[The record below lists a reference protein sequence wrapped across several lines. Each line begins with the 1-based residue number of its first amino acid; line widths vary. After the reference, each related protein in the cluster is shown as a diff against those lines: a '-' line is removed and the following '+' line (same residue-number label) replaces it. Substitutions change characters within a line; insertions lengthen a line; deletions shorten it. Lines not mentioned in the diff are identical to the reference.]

1 MDLHPEDLI
10 EREALGEISP
20 AERERLDLHTRQCAV
35 CRIERQA
42 RDDFRTEAEGPEAD
56 ADIARLLDS
65 MAAPL
70 AMHMQQRASRRSP
83 MRYLRFVA
91 AAAAVISVTGF
102 AAAAGWSGVRAVI
115 LPWSAPAPVAA
126 VAPTTTPA
134 VAPHKTPAR
143 VVATVQT
150 PVKDDDLSA
159 ATPPLPVAPAPVEV
173 TPVRT
178 VVATSVRRAVAKAP
192 PPDAPP
198 PPAPVV
204 SDDPSSN
211 AGLAFRLANEARQ
224 AGDHLRAGELYG
236 MLLNR
241 FAGTPEAHASL
252 ALFGRMLLD
261 DGNANGALQCF
272 DDYLRNGGTLRE
284 DVMLGRAL
292 AFQRI
297 GPRAASDEARA
308 WSALLDAYPGTV
320 HTARA
325 RRRLLELQGS

>member
-1 MDLHPEDLI
+1 MIRMDLHPEDLI

-20 AERERLDLHTRQCAV
+20 AERDRLDVHTRQCAA

-42 RDDFRTEAEGPEAD
+42 RDDFREEADSPEAEAD
-56 ADIARLLDS
+56 VALLLAS
-65 MAAPL
+65 IAAPL

-102 AAAAGWSGVRAVI
+102 AAAARWTGVRAVI
-115 LPWSAPAPVAA
+115 LPWTAPAPVAA
-126 VAPTTTPA
+126 AAPVAPKAPAHAAPVVAPVEEVAPPA
-134 VAPHKTPAR
+134 VEAIQEAPSVHVAVAAPVKR
-143 VVATVQT
+143 VVAKVSV
-150 PVKDDDLSA
+150 P
-159 ATPPLPVAPAPVEV
+159 
-173 TPVRT
+173 
-178 VVATSVRRAVAKAP
+178 VVA
-192 PPDAPP
+192 P

-204 SDDPSSN
+204 EADETSN
-211 AGLAFRLANEARQ
+211 AGIAFRKANEARQ
-224 AGDHLRAGELYG
+224 AGDHPRAGELYG

-241 FAGTPEAHASL
+241 FSGSPEAHASL

-272 DDYLRNGGTLRE
+272 DDYLRTGGALRE
-284 DVMLGRAL
+284 DVMVGRAL

-297 GPRAASDEARA
+297 GPRAAADEAHA

-325 RRRLLELQGS
+325 RRRLAELQGS